1 MNLTIRKA
9 TVKDAV
15 LIADISRKS
24 FYDTFAADNTKED
37 MELFLAEQFS
47 RGMLMMEVGKRN
59 HTFYLAYADKQIA
72 GYVKLK
78 ESASPPGLPA
88 ASGLEIARLYS
99 LKEFIGKGVGKL
111 LMETSL
117 AHAREIDKEA
127 VWLCVWEKN
136 HRAIDFYTAFGF
148 QKFGDIQFQLGND
161 VQNDWM
167 MWRKA

>member
-99 LKEFIGKGVGKL
+99 LKEFIGKGMGKL

-136 HRAIDFYTAFGF
+136 RRAIDFYTDFGF